1 MKILVKEAAEEAS
14 IPEELCSVAKFV
26 GTLEFSRHAGGSL
39 QPEKEF
45 IFDIELPADF
55 QGGKRFFRYWT
66 RMGTVSKGSLRKI
79 EHEISDFEELFQTCT
94 LVQKS

>member
-1 MKILVKEAAEEAS
+1 MEILVKEAAEEAS

-26 GTLEFSRHAGGSL
+26 GSLEFSRHAGGSL

-55 QGGKRFFRYWT
+55 QGGELILNFLRVVQT
-66 RMGTVSKGSLRKI
+66 RAILFLNSMSERGGSDIQRI
-79 EHEISDFEELFQTCT
+79 
-94 LVQKS
+94 

>member
-55 QGGKRFFRYWT
+55 QDGKRFFSLLDTLRY
-66 RMGTVSKGSLRKI
+66 I
-79 EHEISDFEELFQTCT
+79 FEEHPQNDRA
-94 LVQKS
+94 

>member
-14 IPEELCSVAKFV
+14 IPEELCSEAKFV
-26 GTLEFSRHAGGSL
+26 GSLEFSRHAGGSL

-55 QGGKRFFRYWT
+55 KVGAKF
-66 RMGTVSKGSLRKI
+66 I
-79 EHEISDFEELFQTCT
+79 
-94 LVQKS
+94 

>member
-1 MKILVKEAAEEAS
+1 MEILVKEAAEEAS

-55 QGGKRFFRYWT
+55 QGGEQFFIFRQT
-66 RMGTVSKGSLRKI
+66 KVSLILKGYLKKI
-79 EHEISDFEELFQTCT
+79 EQ
-94 LVQKS
+94 VM

>member
-14 IPEELCSVAKFV
+14 IPEELCSVVKFV

-55 QGGKRFFRYWT
+55 QGGKRFFSFLDT
-66 RMGTVSKGSLRKI
+66 RGYNLERLS
-79 EHEISDFEELFQTCT
+79 H
-94 LVQKS
+94 

>member
-55 QGGKRFFRYWT
+55 QDGKRFFRYWT
-66 RMGTVSKGSLRKI
+66 HVISTRNFRGTFL
-79 EHEISDFEELFQTCT
+79 ELYPGAETQKFHNFYQT
-94 LVQKS
+94 

>member
-1 MKILVKEAAEEAS
+1 MEILVKEAAEEAS

-26 GTLEFSRHAGGSL
+26 GSLEFSRHAGGSL

-55 QGGKRFFRYWT
+55 QGGEHFFFHF
-66 RMGTVSKGSLRKI
+66 LI
-79 EHEISDFEELFQTCT
+79 EQENVCLAEIFRI
-94 LVQKS
+94 

>member
-1 MKILVKEAAEEAS
+1 MEILVKEAAEEAS

-26 GTLEFSRHAGGSL
+26 GSLEFSRHAGGSL

-55 QGGKRFFRYWT
+55 QDSEQFIFSFF
-66 RMGTVSKGSLRKI
+66 KKI
-79 EHEISDFEELFQTCT
+79 EQENVAEIFRI
-94 LVQKS
+94 